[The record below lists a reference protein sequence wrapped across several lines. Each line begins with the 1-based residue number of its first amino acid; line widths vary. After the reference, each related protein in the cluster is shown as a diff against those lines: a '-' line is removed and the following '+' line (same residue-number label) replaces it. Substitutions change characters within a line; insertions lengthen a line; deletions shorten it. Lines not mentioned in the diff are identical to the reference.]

1 MTQKK
6 LFGDSISTLPNLVL
20 EEPTA
25 DQWISTT
32 NLLESR
38 CNKNQLLTYAE
49 TFCPWFSEYD
59 KIMRVN
65 RSGHVVEASEAMM
78 MTKTNSPKRI
88 IAQGLALILASDQ
101 NLQLYVDSMSDE
113 LKELWRTV
121 LFKLFVSQKEAK
133 QILKTTSNL
142 FSQERTYFYY
152 SERVTWNKRE
162 YGWFT
167 TENFRSSEVGRYG
180 YRDYESYITVTPAVH
195 AIFLPRFFPEAF
207 DQEVGLYQ
215 LPEGYY
221 RIVNFEAESL
231 TRFHLFSSLYQQGE
245 FPLKKKGVGV
255 TDMKRAQKKLALS
268 EFFPGDTTEFRANL
282 RAFSYIQL
290 LTLTRQF
297 LVKTGNPTYEEM
309 LRGFFSGFQHISY
322 WLVTPLYP
330 HIKGLRQ
337 QMVNYGR
344 HAKLCNIMFTW
355 LREEP
360 ERWVSI
366 RDIFLKVYGIENGE
380 NSSRF
385 TTLVFHPNDEQSNT
399 QITNEYTGSIIAA
412 DNYAMEFGYTGLQV
426 CAFLMA
432 SVGAAEI
439 AINEAPSA
447 ERFVRSDLSPFDSL
461 EFIRL
466 TPLGRYALGLTD
478 EYEAPE
484 QEHMA
489 YFELDPERL
498 IIRSLVE
505 PNPYAQLLKDTSVPI
520 SKNRFE
526 TSALSFLANCHT
538 KADVESK
545 IKIFRQFISDELP
558 PLWEQ
563 FFKSLLQHCH
573 PLKEDTQNY
582 KRYTLDPENR
592 DLVMLVTTDPVLRR
606 IVIRAENY
614 RIMVKTEDL
623 RKFETQL
630 KKHGYLL

>member
-1 MTQKK
+1 MPQDSI
-6 LFGDSISTLPNLVL
+6 FGDSIPTLPDLVL
-20 EEPTA
+20 EEPTP
-25 DQWISTT
+25 DQWIAITGH
-32 NLLESR
+32 LESR
-38 CNKNQLLTYAE
+38 CTKNQLLNYAE
-49 TFCPWFSEYD
+49 TFCPWFSEYGR
-59 KIMRVN
+59 IMRTTRN
-65 RSGHVVEASEAMM
+65 GRVVEATEATLMM
-78 MTKTNSPKRI
+78 KTSSSKDI

-101 NLQLYVDSMSDE
+101 NLQMYVDSMSDGF
-113 LKELWRTV
+113 KELWRTI
-121 LFKLFVSQKEAK
+121 LFKLFVTQKEAK

-142 FSQERTYFYY
+142 FNQERSYYYY
-152 SERVTWNKRE
+152 SDKITWNKPE

-167 TENFRSSEVGRYG
+167 TGNYRSSGVGRYG
-180 YRDYESYITVTPAVH
+180 FRDYESYITVSPAIH
-195 AIFLPRFFPEAF
+195 AVFLPFFFPEAF
-207 DQEVGLYQ
+207 DQEIGLNQ
-215 LPEGYY
+215 LPEGHF
-221 RIVNFEAESL
+221 RTINFEAESQS
-231 TRFHLFSSLYQQGE
+231 HYQLFCGLYQQGE
-245 FPLKKKGVGV
+245 FPLKKKGVGAA
-255 TDMKRAQKKLALS
+255 DMKRAQKKLALA

-290 LTLTRQF
+290 LTLTKQF
-297 LVKTGNPTYEEM
+297 LVKTGNPTYEEL
-309 LRGFFSGFQHISY
+309 LRGFFCGFQRISE
-322 WLVTPLYP
+322 WMISLLYP

-337 QMVNYGR
+337 QMTNYGR
-344 HAKLCNIMFTW
+344 HAKLCNILFTW

-385 TTLVFHPNDEQSNT
+385 TTLVFHPNDEQSST
-399 QITNEYTGSIIAA
+399 QMTNEYTGNTIAA
-412 DNYAMEFGYTGLQV
+412 DSYAMEFGYTGLQV

-439 AINEAPSA
+439 AINE
-447 ERFVRSDLSPFDSL
+447 DKNMNLSPFDSL

-466 TPLGRYALGLTD
+466 TNLGRYALGLTD

-484 QEHMA
+484 QEHVA
-489 YFELDPERL
+489 YFELDPDRL

-573 PLKEDTQNY
+573 PLKEDSQSY

-592 DLVMLVTTDPVLRR
+592 DLVRLVTTDPVLRQ
-606 IVIRAENY
+606 IVIRAEGY

>member
-1 MTQKK
+1 MPQEN
-6 LFGDSISTLPNLVL
+6 LFGDSIHTLPNLVL

-25 DQWISTT
+25 DQWNAIAG
-32 NLLESR
+32 LLESR

-49 TFCPWFSEYD
+49 AFSPWFSGYG
-59 KIMRVN
+59 KILRTTRN
-65 RSGHVVEASEAMM
+65 GRVVEATEATLMM
-78 MTKTNSPKRI
+78 KSNTSKAG
-88 IAQGLALILASDQ
+88 IAQGIALILASDH
-101 NLQLYVDSMSDE
+101 NLQMYVDSMSDG

-121 LFKLFVSQKEAK
+121 LFKLFVTQKEAK
-133 QILKTTSNL
+133 QILKTTNNL
-142 FSQERTYFYY
+142 FSMERSYYYY
-152 SERVTWNKRE
+152 SDRIVWNKRE

-167 TENFRSSEVGRYG
+167 TGNFRSAEVGRYG
-180 YRDYESYITVTPAVH
+180 YRDYESYITVSPAVH
-195 AIFLPRFFPEAF
+195 AIFLPLFFPEAF
-207 DQEVGLYQ
+207 DQEVGLNQ
-215 LPEGYY
+215 LPEGHY
-221 RIVNFEAESL
+221 RTINFEAESL
-231 TRFHLFSSLYQQGE
+231 AHYQLFCGLYQQGE
-245 FPLKKKGVGV
+245 FPLKKKGVG
-255 TDMKRAQKKLALS
+255 TADMKRAQKKLALT

-290 LTLTRQF
+290 LTLTKEF
-297 LVKTGNPTYEEM
+297 LVKTGNPTYED
-309 LRGFFSGFQHISY
+309 LLCSFFSGFQRISY
-322 WLVTPLYP
+322 WLVNLLYP

-337 QMVNYGR
+337 QMTNYGR
-344 HAKLCNIMFTW
+344 HDKLCNIMFTW

-366 RDIFLKVYGIENGE
+366 RDIYLKIYGIENGE
-380 NSSRF
+380 NSQRF
-385 TTLVFHPNDEQSNT
+385 TTLVFHPNDEQSST
-399 QITNEYTGSIIAA
+399 QMTNEYTGKIIAA
-412 DNYAMEFGYTGLQV
+412 NSYAMEFGFTGLQV

-432 SVGAAEI
+432 SVGVAEI
-439 AINEAPSA
+439 AINED
-447 ERFVRSDLSPFDSL
+447 RNLGLSPFDSL

-466 TPLGRYALGLTD
+466 TPLGLYALGLTD
-478 EYEAPE
+478 EYDAPE
-484 QEHMA
+484 QEHIA

-573 PLKEDTQNY
+573 PLKEDKQSY

-592 DLVMLVTTDPVLRR
+592 DLVQLVTTDPVLRQ

-623 RKFETQL
+623 KKFEIQL